1 MTGPA
6 TRPRQFAFDGNDDME
21 NTFAL
26 DKSNAKL
33 LGVCAGLA
41 RMTGW
46 DPLAVRLGAVAA
58 TLFLFGPFGILLY
71 ILCALLAESR

>member
-1 MTGPA
+1 MNSPY
-6 TRPRQFAFDGNDDME
+6 
-21 NTFAL
+21 AL

-46 DPLAVRLGAVAA
+46 DPLAVRLGVVVA
-58 TLFLFGPFGILLY
+58 TIFLFGPFGILLY
-71 ILCALLAESR
+71 ILCAMLAESR